1 MKRAILP
8 SDPRAIEGRPTN
20 LESNEKRSFGEFITQ
35 RRKALGM
42 TQREFADKLFVT
54 DSAVSKWER
63 GMSYPD
69 ITLIRDI
76 CAILGV
82 SEHELLTAG
91 VDVEAR
97 SAEKLAA
104 RYRRMARSYK
114 LAQYIIYGGAAL
126 ICLVCDLAD
135 GGGVSWSLVVIA
147 SLLTAASLTLLPALA
162 PERMGGAWA
171 LGGFT
176 AALLVLYGVI
186 CLVYGGSWFAP
197 AALGTLLGCGIVFLP
212 YMLRRVPLPECLSTR
227 KGLVYIGANTLLLFA
242 LLGEECL
249 RTRGDW
255 FVVAV
260 LGIVFGLWIV
270 LGPYVLRRLPLAAA
284 VRNHRALLWLGI
296 VTALLVA
303 LIPVS
308 GAEYLW
314 NESYPL
320 MALGMLWPWL
330 MLGCLR
336 YLPVSRWYRAAA
348 ACAVSAVYLWLA
360 PWGVD
365 AIIKANGWV
374 SITPYDP
381 LHPYNVDFGDW
392 LSAATRGGN
401 IMVTIMALL
410 ALAAVALT
418 VIGAKRRK

>member
-126 ICLVCDLAD
+126 VCLICDLAD

-186 CLVYGGSWFAP
+186 CLVYGGAWFAP

-212 YMLRRVPLPECLSTR
+212 YMLRRVPMPECLSTR
-227 KGLVYIGANTLLLFA
+227 KGIVYIGANTLLLFA
-242 LLGEECL
+242 LLGEECI

-260 LGIVFGLWIV
+260 LGIALGLWVV
-270 LGPYVLRRLPLAAA
+270 LGPYVLRRLPLPAAI
-284 VRNHRALLWLGI
+284 RNHRALLWLGI
-296 VTALLVA
+296 STVLLIA

-360 PWGVD
+360 PWGLD
-365 AIIKANGWV
+365 AIIRANGWV
-374 SITPYDP
+374 SSVPYDP
-381 LHPYNVDFGDW
+381 LRPYYVDFGDW

-410 ALAAVALT
+410 VLAAAVLA

>member
-126 ICLVCDLAD
+126 VCLICDLAD
-135 GGGVSWSLVVIA
+135 GGGMSWSLVVIA

-171 LGGFT
+171 Q
-176 AALLVLYGVI
+176 
-186 CLVYGGSWFAP
+186 
-197 AALGTLLGCGIVFLP
+197 
-212 YMLRRVPLPECLSTR
+212 
-227 KGLVYIGANTLLLFA
+227 
-242 LLGEECL
+242 
-249 RTRGDW
+249 
-255 FVVAV
+255 
-260 LGIVFGLWIV
+260 
-270 LGPYVLRRLPLAAA
+270 
-284 VRNHRALLWLGI
+284 
-296 VTALLVA
+296 
-303 LIPVS
+303 
-308 GAEYLW
+308 
-314 NESYPL
+314 
-320 MALGMLWPWL
+320 
-330 MLGCLR
+330 
-336 YLPVSRWYRAAA
+336 
-348 ACAVSAVYLWLA
+348 
-360 PWGVD
+360 
-365 AIIKANGWV
+365 
-374 SITPYDP
+374 
-381 LHPYNVDFGDW
+381 
-392 LSAATRGGN
+392 
-401 IMVTIMALL
+401 
-410 ALAAVALT
+410 
-418 VIGAKRRK
+418 